1 MSFKQ
6 LPGYY
11 AILPPKIRYNRK
23 LSANA
28 KLLWAELSAI
38 QSHNNEVYA
47 SNEYLGYLMDLK
59 IRQVQ
64 YLLKELKDS
73 KLITIKQ
80 KRTSRI
86 IIINNAE
93 FGIREKSKELSEN
106 WLQDFYNKAIEL
118 LDKQ

>member
-38 QSHNNEVYA
+38 QSHNNEVFA
-47 SNEYLGYLMDLK
+47 SNEYLGHLLGLSDRQ
-59 IRQVQ
+59 IRN
-64 YLLKELKDS
+64 LLKELKDE
-73 KLITIKQ
+73 KLIGIQQ

-86 IIINNAE
+86 ITINNAD
-93 FGIREKSKELSEN
+93 FGIRAKRDNVAN
-106 WLQDFYNKAIEL
+106 WLDDFLKRANEILEN
-118 LDKQ
+118 Q

>member
-1 MSFKQ
+1 MSFKR

-47 SNEYLGYLMDLK
+47 MDLK

-64 YLLKELKDS
+64 YLLKELKES

-93 FGIREKSKELSEN
+93 FGLRDGKDKLTDN
-106 WLQDFYNKAIEL
+106 WLEDFY
-118 LDKQ
+118 KQAKEYLENQ